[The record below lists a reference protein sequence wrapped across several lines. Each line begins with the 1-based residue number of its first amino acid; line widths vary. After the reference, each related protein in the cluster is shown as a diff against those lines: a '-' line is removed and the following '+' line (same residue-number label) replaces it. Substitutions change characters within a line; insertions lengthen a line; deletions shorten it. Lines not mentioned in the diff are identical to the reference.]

1 MRYKE
6 IENASHLGD
15 IDSFK
20 EITNAS
26 KKLFYYWLSDDVQVV
41 QMSCRVNVVCMV
53 SGDHLCG
60 GCPMCFLFV
69 SVL

>member
-6 IENASHLGD
+6 TANISHLGD
-15 IDSFK
+15 NDSFK

-41 QMSCRVNVVCMV
+41 QMSCRVCVCMV

-60 GCPMCFLFV
+60 GCPLCFLFV